1 MVDVSP
7 EQFDALVDEAIDRI
21 PTQFLDQLDQVIIQV
36 HPFNLDEPTL
46 LGLYEGIPLTERDSD
61 HWGPPDQIS
70 LYRDMLCRI
79 GHTEEEL
86 VEQIRITLLHEI
98 GHYFGLDEEDL
109 DRLGYA

>member
-7 EQFDALVDEAIDRI
+7 ERFDALVDEAIDRI

-36 HPFNLDEPTL
+36 HSYNLDEPTL
-46 LGLYEGIPLTERDSD
+46 LGLYEGIPLTERSNN

-79 GHTEEEL
+79 SHTEEEL
-86 VEQIRITLLHEI
+86 VEQIRVTLLHEI
-98 GHYFGLDEEDL
+98 GHYFGLEEEDL
-109 DRLGYA
+109 DRLGYG